1 MFILI
6 SITVYS
12 KKKMKTIIEDLILH
26 THTPKKKFWSF
37 VMIIEIII
45 KVNTI
50 DSNHIV
56 SIKKKSTLWC
66 KPQSTHFEIQ
76 QTILEYLLKKAKI
89 QIFDRNPDPMVI
101 IETRTKGISITPWPS
116 DYNWIMNQ
124 RYKVWTPQGRISDNF
139 IVLEE
144 PKEEQSLTFSNF
156 FIQ

>member
-12 KKKMKTIIEDLILH
+12 KKKNEENNWGFNFAY
-26 THTPKKKFWSF
+26 TPQKKKILEFCYDNRDNYQSKYDRF
-37 VMIIEIII
+37 KSYCIYQ
-45 KVNTI
+45 
-50 DSNHIV
+50 
-56 SIKKKSTLWC
+56 KKSTLWC

-116 DYNWIMNQ
+116 DYNWITNQ

-144 PKEEQSLTFSNF
+144 PKEEQNLTFSNF